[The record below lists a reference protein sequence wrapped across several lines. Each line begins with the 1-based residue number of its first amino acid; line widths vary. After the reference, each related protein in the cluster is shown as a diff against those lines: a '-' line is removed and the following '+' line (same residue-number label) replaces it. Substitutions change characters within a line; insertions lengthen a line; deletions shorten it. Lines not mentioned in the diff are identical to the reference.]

1 MARQRAGLHL
11 PDMSLFLF
19 FVYRVI
25 KNDIFAAGET
35 CATGVKIIFCMFI
48 IIIFDYYRYIKYL

>member
-1 MARQRAGLHL
+1 
-11 PDMSLFLF
+11 MSLFLF